1 MGVLTGFPLIL
12 HKALATG
19 RYSLQSLT
27 QHRLSALIICGGVF
41 IFSSCI
47 SSKKYNQ
54 KLTQKHSPAQQKAD
68 LAIIKTS
75 LEEAHP
81 GVFWYISKEKF
92 NQEFDSLSNQ
102 LTDSLTSLEFYRKAA
117 PLVSSIKCGH
127 TRLVYPGLKYSKAQ
141 KDSLKKSLKPP
152 LAQLHYF
159 IDSNK
164 LYVPF
169 VSDKSLI
176 KPVKGAEIL
185 AIDSVPSSKIIQQT
199 KKLFS
204 SDGYNQTFYNR
215 VLDKYFESYYYLEYS
230 RKDSSIITLQKAD
243 STYHFTLKSIAQQEE
258 KSHSKP
264 LTAAEKKKKKEQER
278 LVKKQLRKNKYKG
291 LDEERKPILS
301 FLIDSNVQHT
311 AILKVKS
318 FDFPKSNFHRF
329 FRESFKTIQEKNIQN
344 VILDLRDNGGG
355 NLMSC
360 NLLFRY
366 LYAKPYQYTVRAEMK
381 ARHFKSEKY
390 IETTAIQKGIQT
402 LFYPFFWLD
411 DQINI
416 KKDSLGYYS
425 KLPTDK
431 LKNPKKNNYQG
442 DLYVLINGYSFSATT
457 LLAANLQEANRG
469 IFIGEETGGGY
480 NQCTAGSIPY
490 LNLPNTALK
499 LRLPLKVIRPLHQR
513 ALYGRGVFPKY
524 PVKTT
529 LKDVLQKRDVALQK
543 AEALIH

>member
-27 QHRLSALIICGGVF
+27 QQRLNALIVCGGVF

-54 KLTQKHSPAQQKAD
+54 KLTQKHSPAQQKTD

-127 TRLVYPGLKYSKAQ
+127 TRLVYPGLKYTKAQ
-141 KDSLKKSLKPP
+141 KDSLKNRGQLP
-152 LAQLHYF
+152 LGLLDY
-159 IDSNK
+159 
-164 LYVPF
+164 F
-169 VSDKSLI
+169 VSNDSLFI
-176 KPVKGAEIL
+176 KKVNDADEKTLKAGMQIL
-185 AIDSVPSSKIIQQT
+185 KINDESVDQII
-199 KKLFS
+199 KKEEKFFS
-204 SDGYNQTFYNR
+204 SDGYNTTFYPQ
-215 VLDKYFESYYYLEYS
+215 VLNKSFANYYYAAFP
-230 RKDSSIITLQKAD
+230 KAD
-243 STYHFTLKSIAQQEE
+243 SVIFLIKDKDAAFSYTLKR
-258 KSHSKP
+258 HS
-264 LTAAEKKKKKEQER
+264 EKKAKHQLSKEEQLKRKKLAHEKR
-278 LVKKQLRKNKYKG
+278 VFVRKNRYRG
-291 LDEERKPILS
+291 VDESQQALLDFKV
-301 FLIDSNVQHT
+301 DTNVKST
-311 AILKVKS
+311 AILTVKS
-318 FDFPKSNFHRF
+318 FAFPHNNFHRF
-329 FRESFKTIQEKNIQN
+329 FKESFKKIKEENIQHL
-344 VILDLRDNGGG
+344 ILDLRNDGGG

-366 LYAKPYQYTVRAEMK
+366 LYNKPYQYTGRASMSIRYFSTVK
-381 ARHFKSEKY
+381 YADHFLINSLR
-390 IETTAIQKGIQT
+390 GIFP
-402 LFYPFFWLD
+402 LIFV
-411 DQINI
+411 

-431 LKNPKKNNYQG
+431 LKNPKKYNYQG

-490 LNLPNTALK
+490 INLPNTALK

-529 LKDVLQKRDVALQK
+529 LRDLLQKRDVALQQ
-543 AEALIH
+543 AEALIR